1 MVESRA
7 QMSGHETQPKL
18 EVATKLRPF
27 VPFQIVLHGQ
37 TLPAVK
43 KREVKRGRSKGRK

>member
-27 VPFQIVLHGQ
+27 MPFQIVLHGQ
-37 TLPAVK
+37 TLPAV
-43 KREVKRGRSKGRK
+43 RSKKGEE